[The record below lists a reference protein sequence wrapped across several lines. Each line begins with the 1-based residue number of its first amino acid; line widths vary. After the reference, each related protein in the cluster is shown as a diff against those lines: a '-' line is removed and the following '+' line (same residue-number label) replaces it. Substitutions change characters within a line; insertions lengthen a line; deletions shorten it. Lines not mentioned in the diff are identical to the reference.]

1 MVTAAGA
8 QGTLSALQT
17 DVDRISD
24 YALPSIVTVTAQHTL
39 QPMRGPHG
47 TQRLRIHTRVGSGV
61 AVSED
66 EILTTASVV
75 LGAERLQVRTENGL
89 EDEATLVGM
98 DPVFNLA
105 LLRVGNLRLPPLSF
119 SSGRPL
125 ETGDWVITLGTSY
138 RGQST
143 RSVGNVA
150 FHEHDPRFSMLQ
162 LTNVVYP
169 GNSGGAA
176 LNIRGE
182 LVGIVQGD
190 LGAPDVGGGSW
201 AGARPGEGSFVLP
214 VESLRPVYETLRR
227 TGRVPHGWLGVST
240 RVAQVASDSDAG
252 VSVPLGA
259 RVEGVVPGGPADR
272 LGLRRGD
279 LIVAFEGERVEYP
292 EQLARWVAATRP
304 GVPVKLV
311 WARDE
316 IEQSGRATLGES
328 PDALPAWAMNA
339 AAGSGPAS
347 SSRMLEIERQIQRLS
362 RELEVL
368 KAQSSGTPR

>member
-1 MVTAAGA
+1 
-8 QGTLSALQT
+8 L
-17 DVDRISD
+17 
-24 YALPSIVTVTAQHTL
+24 
-39 QPMRGPHG
+39 
-47 TQRLRIHTRVGSGV
+47 
-61 AVSED
+61 
-66 EILTTASVV
+66 
-75 LGAERLQVRTENGL
+75 
-89 EDEATLVGM
+89 
-98 DPVFNLA
+98 
-105 LLRVGNLRLPPLSF
+105 
-119 SSGRPL
+119 
-125 ETGDWVITLGTSY
+125 
-138 RGQST
+138 
-143 RSVGNVA
+143 
-150 FHEHDPRFSMLQ
+150 LQ

-182 LVGIVQGD
+182 LVGIVEGD

-201 AGARPGEGSFVLP
+201 AGVRPGEGSFVLP
-214 VESLRPVYETLRR
+214 IESLRPVYETLRR

-316 IEQSGRATLGES
+316 IEQSGHATLGES
-328 PDALPAWAMNA
+328 PDAEPAWAMNA
-339 AAGSGPAS
+339 PAGSGPAS
-347 SSRMLEIERQIQRLS
+347 SSRMVEIERQIQRLS